1 MIMRIERYISM
12 SDFAENPVKV
22 PREAQ
27 SQPIAVLR
35 NPGLHNPGLHNHEAA
50 FYLIDPTS
58 FVALIDQVEDA
69 QLMPILRHRIANS
82 EKGNYKIVDIDTI

>member
-1 MIMRIERYISM
+1 MIMKIERYISM

-35 NPGLHNPGLHNHEAA
+35 NPGLHNPV
-50 FYLIDPTS
+50 
-58 FVALIDQVEDA
+58 VAQSRSRFLSD
-69 QLMPILRHRIANS
+69 
-82 EKGNYKIVDIDTI
+82 